1 KQDAWAISCL
11 SRQGAMLSGMLNMDA
26 YAYGFTTE
34 NSHYGATHNP
44 HDLNR
49 IAGGSSGGSAAAV
62 AAGLVHFSLG
72 SDTNGSIRVPSSLCG
87 IFGLK
92 PTFGRLSRR
101 GTHPFVASLD
111 HIGPMARCTQDLA
124 VVYDVMQ
131 GIDTQ
136 DNFQADQPVT
146 PCQNLLTR
154 GQQGLRSAVLGGYFH
169 QWSDD
174 DAKAAVLA
182 V

>member
-1 KQDAWAISCL
+1 
-11 SRQGAMLSGMLNMDA
+11 
-26 YAYGFTTE
+26 
-34 NSHYGATHNP
+34 
-44 HDLNR
+44 
-49 IAGGSSGGSAAAV
+49 
-62 AAGLVHFSLG
+62 
-72 SDTNGSIRVPSSLCG
+72 
-87 IFGLK
+87 
-92 PTFGRLSRR
+92 
-101 GTHPFVASLD
+101 
-111 HIGPMARCTQDLA
+111 MARCTQDLA

-182 V
+182 VAKALEANAEVEMPQSDLARSAAFIISASEGGNQYLPALRKSPQRLNPYHGSGY

>member
-1 KQDAWAISCL
+1 
-11 SRQGAMLSGMLNMDA
+11 MLSGMLNMDA

-92 PTFGRLSRR
+92 PTLAACHAAAPTHCRQSGPYRPNGTLYARFG
-101 GTHPFVASLD
+101 G
-111 HIGPMARCTQDLA
+111 
-124 VVYDVMQ
+124 
-131 GIDTQ
+131 
-136 DNFQADQPVT
+136 
-146 PCQNLLTR
+146 
-154 GQQGLRSAVLGGYFH
+154 GL
-169 QWSDD
+169 
-174 DAKAAVLA
+174 
-182 V
+182 

>member
-1 KQDAWAISCL
+1 
-11 SRQGAMLSGMLNMDA
+11 MLNMDA

-87 IFGLK
+87 I
-92 PTFGRLSRR
+92 
-101 GTHPFVASLD
+101 
-111 HIGPMARCTQDLA
+111 
-124 VVYDVMQ
+124 
-131 GIDTQ
+131 
-136 DNFQADQPVT
+136 
-146 PCQNLLTR
+146 
-154 GQQGLRSAVLGGYFH
+154 LG
-169 QWSDD
+169 
-174 DAKAAVLA
+174 
-182 V
+182 

>member
-1 KQDAWAISCL
+1 
-11 SRQGAMLSGMLNMDA
+11 MLNMDA

-101 GTHPFVASLD
+101 GTHPLSPVWTISAQW
-111 HIGPMARCTQDLA
+111 HA
-124 VVYDVMQ
+124 VRKIWRWFM
-131 GIDTQ
+131 T
-136 DNFQADQPVT
+136 
-146 PCQNLLTR
+146 
-154 GQQGLRSAVLGGYFH
+154 
-169 QWSDD
+169 
-174 DAKAAVLA
+174 
-182 V
+182 